1 MLDDLQWADEAT
13 LSLLSFLSRHAH
25 RNRIL
30 TVAAF
35 RDVHIPPPL
44 AQLTGGVEVITLERL
59 ADEDSADLA
68 DAVAAGRLGSQSVSD
83 VVRRAGGNPLFVR
96 ELTRL
101 VATGRPPR
109 DEPFQVPGGVREV
122 VAQRLARLSPACR
135 TMLDIAAVL
144 GREVRLDIVA
154 RIVGE
159 HEALPDL
166 LTEAVGAK
174 ILMTPIDSRSPL
186 VFAHDLFREVLSAML
201 STAHKAQLHL
211 TVART
216 MDELRA
222 EGASLANSC
231 VAAHFVTAASLGLR
245 QAAADAVRHSQQA
258 ASEAAGQLAF
268 EDAAGHLRR
277 ALAALDLADRPDPAV
292 RLDLLLSLGSTLDR
306 AGDANDA
313 RQVLGEAAD
322 LARQLSNTA
331 GFARAAIG
339 IHRLGALSGLSRDHT
354 LRLLEEAG
362 RGLAGHA
369 SPLRARVLASLA
381 RELHH
386 TWDPGMDDR
395 AHIVAAEAVDIARSS
410 TTRPRLRSASSRS
423 TTPAGR
429 SAQRAH
435 DSRSWPRCSISPGSS
450 ANPSSTRR
458 PSCSR
463 PRHCSSSAIRRHQQ
477 SWSATA
483 APLRTSAT
491 LAVGGER
498 CPDEQSW
505 PCWPASSTSP
515 PAREHCR

>member
-1 MLDDLQWADEAT
+1 MLGRLDGPGLLAVDTGVRELGHGANPLLDGRLLTEMDEAVGDRSGDRFELFDAVRTRLIEVTNQGGLLVVLDDLQWADEAT

-216 MDELRA
+216 MDELHA

-231 VAAHFVTAASLGLR
+231 VA
-245 QAAADAVRHSQQA
+245 
-258 ASEAAGQLAF
+258 
-268 EDAAGHLRR
+268 
-277 ALAALDLADRPDPAV
+277 
-292 RLDLLLSLGSTLDR
+292 
-306 AGDANDA
+306 
-313 RQVLGEAAD
+313 
-322 LARQLSNTA
+322 
-331 GFARAAIG
+331 
-339 IHRLGALSGLSRDHT
+339 
-354 LRLLEEAG
+354 
-362 RGLAGHA
+362 
-369 SPLRARVLASLA
+369 
-381 RELHH
+381 
-386 TWDPGMDDR
+386 
-395 AHIVAAEAVDIARSS
+395 
-410 TTRPRLRSASSRS
+410 
-423 TTPAGR
+423 
-429 SAQRAH
+429 
-435 DSRSWPRCSISPGSS
+435 
-450 ANPSSTRR
+450 
-458 PSCSR
+458 
-463 PRHCSSSAIRRHQQ
+463 
-477 SWSATA
+477 
-483 APLRTSAT
+483 RTS
-491 LAVGGER
+491 
-498 CPDEQSW
+498 
-505 PCWPASSTSP
+505 
-515 PAREHCR
+515 